1 MYENNYNYIEEK
13 APETKEKKSSVKKNI
28 AMVLAVVVLGGA
40 SGFGGAYLQSRVMSD
55 DSVSVSA
62 DASADRSETAAASP
76 ASSDDNKSTSTPV
89 SSLMNTSSNK
99 GGVLTTEQIVEKV
112 SPSVVSVHSEFDNG
126 SGTGTGI
133 IMSSDG
139 YIITNAHVVQ
149 ADIQEY
155 VQGSGKNGS
164 SGNNG
169 YGYYFNPYDF
179 FFGGGNGYSGGTYQ
193 TVTKNANTVTV
204 YLSNDDTETEYTAE
218 IIGADA
224 DSDLA
229 VLKIDAENLC
239 AAEFGN
245 SDELT
250 MGSRA
255 VAIGYPMGLGL
266 STSEGII
273 SGLNRELSVELTSGG
288 SASMTLI
295 QTDAAINPGNSGGPL
310 INEYGQVVG
319 ITSSKL
325 ASSSVEGLGF
335 AIPITDAMPLINDL
349 MNQGYVSNHTPQ
361 LGITGSNLTSALIR
375 YYKLPVDS
383 GVMVLSVA
391 EGSGAAEA
399 GLSEGDIIIAADGK
413 PVENMDD
420 LTAAKDGKAVG
431 DTITLTL
438 ARKDGNE
445 DVTVTLTEI
454 NEAPDSVD
462 N

>member
-13 APETKEKKSSVKKNI
+13 APETKEKKSSIKKNI

-40 SGFGGAYLQSRVMSD
+40 SGFGGAYLQSRLMTED
-55 DSVSVSA
+55 T
-62 DASADRSETAAASP
+62 ASAAASVNSDSSSDKSSAAASP
-76 ASSDDNKSTSTPV
+76 ASDSGSNAPV
-89 SSLMNTSSNK
+89 SSLLNTSANK
-99 GGVLTTEQIVEKV
+99 GGALTTEQIFEKV
-112 SPSVVSVHSEFDNG
+112 SPSVVSVHSEFENG
-126 SGTGTGI
+126 SSTGTGI

-149 ADIQEY
+149 TDTQEY
-155 VQGSGKNGS
+155 VRG
-164 SGNNG
+164 SGNNDSNG
-169 YGYYFNPYDF
+169 YGGYYFNPYDF
-179 FFGGGNGYSGGTYQ
+179 FFGGGNGYSGGSYQ
-193 TVTKNANTVTV
+193 TVTKLAETVTII
-204 YLSNDDTETEYTAE
+204 LSDDETEYTAE

-229 VLKIDAENLC
+229 VLKIDADDLS

-245 SDELT
+245 SDELA

-325 ASSSVEGLGF
+325 ASSSLEGLGF

-361 LGITGSNLTSALIR
+361 LGITGSNLTAALIR
-375 YYKLPVDS
+375 YYKLPVES
-383 GVMVLSVA
+383 GVMVLSVT

-399 GLSEGDIIIAADGK
+399 GICEGDIIVAADGK
-413 PVENMDD
+413 TVENMDD

-431 DTITLTL
+431 DTVTLTL

-445 DVTVTLTEI
+445 DVVVTLTEI
-454 NEAPDSVD
+454 NEAPE
-462 N
+462 NN

>member
-62 DASADRSETAAASP
+62 DASSDRSEAAPASP
-76 ASSDDNKSTSTPV
+76 ASSDNKTNSTPV
-89 SSLMNTSSNK
+89 SSLLNTSSSS
-99 GGVLTTEQIVEKV
+99 GGALTTEQIFEKV

-126 SGTGTGI
+126 SSTGTGI

-149 ADIQEY
+149 TDTQEY
-155 VQGSGKNGS
+155 VQGSGKNSGS
-164 SGNNG
+164 SGYSN
-169 YGYYFNPYDF
+169 GYYFNPYDF

-193 TVTKNANTVTV
+193 TVTKNANTVTI

-245 SDELT
+245 SDELI
-250 MGSRA
+250 MGSKA

-325 ASSSVEGLGF
+325 ASSSIEGLGF

-420 LTAAKDGKAVG
+420 LTAAKNGKEVG

-438 ARKDGNE
+438 ARQDGNE
-445 DVTVTLTEI
+445 EVTVTLTEI
-454 NEAPDSVD
+454 NEAPDAVD

>member
-13 APETKEKKSSVKKNI
+13 APETKEKKSSIKKNI

-62 DASADRSETAAASP
+62 DAEKTEAASASP
-76 ASSDDNKSTSTPV
+76 ASSDNKTNGTPV
-89 SSLMNTSSNK
+89 SSLLNTSSAA
-99 GGVLTTEQIVEKV
+99 GGALTTEQIVEKV

-149 ADIQEY
+149 TDTQEY
-155 VQGSGKNGS
+155 VQGSGRDNNS
-164 SGNNG
+164 NG

-204 YLSNDDTETEYTAE
+204 YLSNDDSETEYTAE

-250 MGSRA
+250 MGSKA

-413 PVENMDD
+413 TVENMDD
-420 LTAAKDGKAVG
+420 LTAAKDGKEVG

>member
-13 APETKEKKSSVKKNI
+13 VPETKEKKSNIKKNI

-40 SGFGGAYLQSRVMSD
+40 SGFGGAYLQSRVMSN

-62 DASADRSETAAASP
+62 DADTSSDKSETTAVTT
-76 ASSDDNKSTSTPV
+76 ASSDNSTDSTPV
-89 SSLMNTSSNK
+89 SSLLNTSSNK
-99 GGVLTTEQIVEKV
+99 DGVLTTEQIVEKV

-149 ADIQEY
+149 TDTQEY
-155 VQGSGKNGS
+155 VQGSGNSGS
-164 SGNNG
+164 G
-169 YGYYFNPYDF
+169 YGGNGYFNPYDF
-179 FFGGGNGYSGGTYQ
+179 FFGGGNGYSSGTYE

-204 YLSNDDTETEYTAE
+204 YLSTDDTDTEYTAE
-218 IIGADA
+218 IIGADT

-229 VLKIDAENLC
+229 VLKIDAENLN
-239 AAEFGN
+239 AAEFGS

-349 MNQGYVSNHTPQ
+349 MTQGYVSNHTPQ

-383 GVMVLSVA
+383 GVMVLSVT

-399 GLSEGDIIIAADGK
+399 GLCEGDIIIAADGK
-413 PVENMDD
+413 TVENMDD
-420 LTAAKDGKAVG
+420 LTAAKEGKEVG

-438 ARKDGNE
+438 ARQDGNE

-454 NEAPDSVD
+454 NEAPD
-462 N
+462 NN